1 MYCANRNRKHGSV
14 SMHVVVS
21 LMKVEQKGEEEEF
34 KRDLYE
40 QVGGV
45 RSFSRRRESL
55 LTNSEENLELKWT
68 EVNERFPQRRI

>member
-1 MYCANRNRKHGSV
+1 MYCANRSRKHGSL
-14 SMHVVVS
+14 SMHVVAS
-21 LMKVEQKGEEEEF
+21 LMKVEQKEEEEEF

-68 EVNERFPQRRI
+68 EVSERSPQRRI